1 MKRYPPRTWRRIILG
16 WTWFQGIG
24 ATFGGTM
31 GMLFPDGEFYGG
43 QSMVACVQKIGLDSM
58 LLPSFGLFA
67 LIGLGNL
74 AAAVLI
80 MRGKRAGA
88 VLGCAEGI
96 AISCFTAAEIAIL
109 GSNPLSDIYCVLGV
123 LQFAC
128 GLRYLRMLNGD

>member
-1 MKRYPPRTWRRIILG
+1 MEGYAPRKWRRIMLG

-24 ATFGGTM
+24 AAFGGTM
-31 GMLFPDGEFYGG
+31 GMLFPNGEFYGG

-80 MRGKRAGA
+80 IRGKRAGA
-88 VLGCAEGI
+88 LLGCAEGI
-96 AISCFTAAEIAIL
+96 VISCFTAAEIAIL